1 MRRGADYLDY
11 WQRRHADSGNTSP
24 PPFAVG
30 GPNGFLAPS
39 IQTIQYLEP
48 KGEDMT
54 PSDETTSE
62 SKTSRMIRRA
72 ILHELHQPLG
82 PDEPPPT
89 YKLEAFVRAIVDKAS
104 QGDMTAAKAIL
115 DRLAG
120 RTPTVAPPSADFPN
134 DVLITW
140 KPPV

>member
-1 MRRGADYLDY
+1 LPTL
-11 WQRRHADSGNTSP
+11 HSNP
-24 PPFAVG
+24 AV
-30 GPNGFLAPS
+30 
-39 IQTIQYLEP
+39 EP
-48 KGEDMT
+48 KAEDLT

-115 DRLAG
+115 DRIAG
-120 RTPTVAPPSADFPN
+120 KTPAAVPASADFPN
-134 DVLITW
+134 YVLITW